1 MRIPIKNT
9 QTKQERIADKIRENM
24 KTLLIISN
32 KANNIGIIQ
41 DINQDNPTF
50 FHALDS
56 HTKDKT
62 AFKSYIFSLMPT
74 NEYFIEFGEKP
85 DFQDIINENQI
96 KAVFTYFE
104 DIQRISFALKQNI
117 LFKNYD
123 LEDFLKTNSFESLQS
138 IFQEEVNG
146 NLNKTNQ
153 GSLQTNGERGGLS
166 KRDSEN
172 RKSNRATQSD
182 NEQGIANS
190 YTNPRESILFGEGG
204 GSKGNNPND
213 NKQEIPNEAFGI
225 PQSTNETKH
234 TLLERG
240 ESTKLQNKEE
250 QREGELWN
258 GGRQGENPSLSTNTE
273 SHHSISN
280 KSTQKS
286 QQHLSLPP
294 NQLNSFN
301 ERKIAFRERIRAI
314 LESKRIKVST
324 KQLLSQ
330 FKIQSNATKDQD
342 SGIREDEN
350 RDNGESQ
357 SGESPRDDRGTKE
370 SELDGDSELE
380 SERGETTR
388 ADNGLFESGI
398 STPKQE
404 SPSSTGFSEIS
415 DIIPTSTGDKQGDS
429 SVSEQLSNVS
439 NKESENNRL
448 DSAPSNTE
456 IQGEQSAPN
465 QANIS
470 QEELSGN
477 VIREYN
483 MEFQNG
489 SEESGGDRLIE
500 DNTQGTQDK
509 QGIATDEHRS
519 LFETN
524 PDISTRADETG
535 SAGSDELESQESQQ
549 EQDESLEPL
558 DITESQPNNLVE
570 SLIYGDENLE
580 KTEPIFETFN
590 DFNLLKK
597 LKGEEYKGEI
607 DFNLSKKERIE
618 ANFKALVLVKEIFQR
633 KKRIDDVRY
642 RFNNI
647 EENINAIQLE
657 IIENDYFSDDIPMT
671 RTEQE
676 TLAKY
681 TGFGG
686 LSDFFFDESF
696 SN

>member
-1 MRIPIKNT
+1 
-9 QTKQERIADKIRENM
+9 M

-85 DFQDIINENQI
+85 DFQDIINDNQI

-172 RKSNRATQSD
+172 RESNRATQSD

-213 NKQEIPNEAFGI
+213 NKQGIPNKAFGI

-240 ESTKLQNKEE
+240 ESTKLQNKEK
-250 QREGELWN
+250 QRERELWN
-258 GGRQGENPSLSTNTE
+258 GGGQGENPSLSTNTE

-294 NQLNSFN
+294 NQPNSFD

-330 FKIQSNATKDQD
+330 FKIQSNATKEQD

-370 SELDGDSELE
+370 SELSGDSKLE
-380 SERGETTR
+380 SEHRETTR

-398 STPKQE
+398 LTPEQE
-404 SPSSTGFSEIS
+404 STSPTGFPKVS

-429 SVSEQLSNVS
+429 SVLEQLSNAS
-439 NKESENNRL
+439 NKESENNGL

-456 IQGEQSAPN
+456 IQGEQSTPN
-465 QANIS
+465 QADIL
-470 QEELSGN
+470 QEEHSGD
-477 VIREYN
+477 VIGEHN
-483 MEFQNG
+483 MESQDG
-489 SEESGGDRLIE
+489 SEESRVIRHIPYSW
-500 DNTQGTQDK
+500 K
-509 QGIATDEHRS
+509 GIAKYP
-519 LFETN
+519 L
-524 PDISTRADETG
+524 
-535 SAGSDELESQESQQ
+535 SAVAILLLPELCVQ
-549 EQDESLEPL
+549 
-558 DITESQPNNLVE
+558 
-570 SLIYGDENLE
+570 
-580 KTEPIFETFN
+580 
-590 DFNLLKK
+590 
-597 LKGEEYKGEI
+597 
-607 DFNLSKKERIE
+607 
-618 ANFKALVLVKEIFQR
+618 
-633 KKRIDDVRY
+633 
-642 RFNNI
+642 
-647 EENINAIQLE
+647 
-657 IIENDYFSDDIPMT
+657 
-671 RTEQE
+671 
-676 TLAKY
+676 
-681 TGFGG
+681 
-686 LSDFFFDESF
+686 
-696 SN
+696 